1 MLGEIDLSKKVDDA
15 VCKEAFDGLERKLAR
30 LQREARTLQAPVMIV
45 FEGWDAAGKGTLIND
60 LLMPLDPRGFN
71 AWFTKE
77 PSEEEYFRP
86 FLWRFWLKTP
96 AKGRIALFDESWY
109 RRVTQERA
117 DKAVSRDEWENA
129 YEDIRS
135 FERQLADDGVLIVK
149 FFLHISKKEQKK
161 RLEKLDENPSTSW
174 RVTEKDWKNHKRY
187 EDLVKIYEE
196 MIERTDAEYAPWT
209 VVEANDGKF
218 AKLKIYSTVAE
229 RLEKR
234 LAEVKN
240 ADAGQALPQAAAVR
254 IEDPTASS
262 VLKGIDL
269 SKAMDREEYG
279 KSLKKCQDRIREI
292 EYEIYK
298 KRIPVI
304 IAYEGWDAAG
314 KGGNIKRMVE
324 NLDPRGYGVV
334 PVAAPNDLEKSHHY
348 LWRFWQN
355 LPKAGHMA
363 IFDRTWYG
371 RVLVERVEG
380 FCSETEW
387 RRAYREINE
396 MERQIANSGAVLI
409 KFWLQIDRAEQL
421 KRFEERQN
429 DPDKNFK
436 ITEEDWRNREKWDLY
451 ESAVDEMLFRTN
463 TTYAP
468 WTVVESNCKYFA
480 RIKALRT
487 VIDAVEKSL

>member
-1 MLGEIDLSKKVDDA
+1 MLGEIDLSKRVDDI
-15 VCKEAFDGLERKLAR
+15 VYKESVDGLEKKLAR
-30 LQREARTLQAPVMIV
+30 LQREARDLKVPVMIV
-45 FEGWDAAGKGTLIND
+45 FEGWDAAGKGTLINE

-71 AWFTKE
+71 AYFTKE
-77 PSEEEYFRP
+77 PVEEEYFRP

-96 AKGRIALFDESWY
+96 ARGRIVIFDESWY
-109 RRVTQERA
+109 RRVTSERA
-117 DKAVSRDEWENA
+117 RKTLSRDEWESA
-129 YEDIRS
+129 YDDIVS
-135 FERQLADDGVLIVK
+135 FERQLADDGALIIK

-174 RVTEKDWKNHKRY
+174 RVTDRDWKNHKRY
-187 EDLVKIYEE
+187 DDYIKIFEE
-196 MIERTDAEYAPWT
+196 MIERTDTEFAPWS

-218 AKLKIYSTVAE
+218 AKLKVYSTVAE
-229 RLEKR
+229 RLEKK
-234 LAEVKN
+234 LEEVK
-240 ADAGQALPQAAAVR
+240 GQGLGPALPQTAEVHA
-254 IEDPTASS
+254 EDQTASS
-262 VLKGIDL
+262 FLNRIDL
-269 SKAMDREEYG
+269 SKTMSREEYE
-279 KSLKKCQDRIREI
+279 KNLKKCQGRLREI

-298 KRIPVI
+298 ERIPVI

-314 KGGNIKRMVE
+314 KGGNIKRLVE

-334 PVAAPNDLEKSHHY
+334 PVAAPNDLEKSRHY

-355 LPKAGHMA
+355 IPKAGHIA
-363 IFDRTWYG
+363 VFDRSWYG

-380 FCSETEW
+380 FCSEAEW
-387 RRAYREINE
+387 KRAYREINE
-396 MERQIANSGAVLI
+396 MERQFTNSGAVLI
-409 KFWLQIDRAEQL
+409 KFWLQIDKDEQL

-436 ITEEDWRNREKWDLY
+436 ITEEDWRNREKWGLY

-480 RIKALRT
+480 RIKALKT
-487 VIDAVEKSL
+487 VIDAVEKKL